1 MGNKFGLTFALF
13 ISTPSLVFA
22 ADTLIF
28 AVDVIRHGDR
38 TPVVLIPAINY
49 QWQEGLGQ
57 LTAEGM
63 QQEHK
68 LGMEFRKKY
77 IEQNHLLPERYKHGT
92 MYVRSTDYDRTLMS
106 AQSLLMGLYP
116 PGTGPK
122 TSETSLP
129 ALPHAFQPIPVFSA
143 PSKYD
148 EVILQRLSYEERI
161 QLLQR
166 YVYSTKEWQQKN
178 EELKAHYP
186 RWSRLTG
193 VEIKGL
199 EDLELLGD
207 TLYVHQVHNAPMP
220 EGLSAADIETI
231 IDAGDW
237 VLMAR
242 ERPKPI
248 ANAYNTKM
256 MTNIA
261 NFLVQGSQ
269 SNSKLKYVLLS
280 AHDTTVAG
288 ALSFLGAPLDLSPP
302 YAANLNF
309 SLYESGSNYY
319 TVKVTYNDTPVSI
332 PACGG
337 TICELQQFIQLVKT
351 IDDVPDYKS

>member
-1 MGNKFGLTFALF
+1 MGSKFGLTFALLF
-13 ISTPSLVFA
+13 SQASLVFA
-22 ADTLIF
+22 SDTLIF
-28 AVDVIRHGDR
+28 AVDIIRHGDR
-38 TPVVLIPAINY
+38 TPIALIPTINY
-49 QWQEGLGQ
+49 QWKAGLGQ

-63 QQEHK
+63 QQEYK
-68 LGMEFRKKY
+68 LGMKFRTKY
-77 IEQNHLLPERYKHGT
+77 TEQSHLLPEHYEPGT

-122 TSETSLP
+122 TSEDSLP
-129 ALPHAFQPIPVFSA
+129 ALPHALQPIPVFSA

-161 QLLQR
+161 ELFQR

-178 EELKAHYP
+178 DELKVNYP
-186 RWSRLTG
+186 RWSRMTG

-207 TLYVHQVHNAPMP
+207 TLFVHQVHHAPMP

-242 ERPKPI
+242 ERPKQI
-248 ANAYNTKM
+248 AKAYSSKM
-256 MTNIA
+256 MKNIA
-261 NFLVQGSQ
+261 NFLHQGSQ
-269 SNSKLKYVLLS
+269 PNSKLKYVLLS

-288 ALSFLGAPLDLSPP
+288 ALSFLGAPLDVPPP

-309 SLYESGSNYY
+309 SLYESGTNYY
-319 TVKVTYNDTPVSI
+319 TVKLTYNDSPVSI

-337 TICELQQFIQLVKT
+337 TVCELQQFIQLVQST
-351 IDDVPDYKS
+351 DDAPN

>member
-1 MGNKFGLTFALF
+1 MNNKLHLTLALL
-13 ISTPSLVFA
+13 ITSPSLLFA

-38 TPVVLIPAINY
+38 TPIAAIPSINY
-49 QWQEGLGQ
+49 QWREGLGQ

-63 QQEHK
+63 QQEYQ

-77 IEQNHLLPERYKHGT
+77 IEQTHLLPKHYQPGT

-122 TSETSLP
+122 TNDNSLP
-129 ALPHAFQPIPVFSA
+129 ALPHMFQPIPVFSA

-148 EVILQRLSYEERI
+148 EIIIQRISNEERD
-161 QLLQR
+161 QLFQQ
-166 YVYSTKEWQQKN
+166 YVFSTKEWRQKN
-178 EELKAHYP
+178 EELKEHYS
-186 RWSRLTG
+186 RWASVTG
-193 VEIKGL
+193 LEINNL
-199 EDLELLGD
+199 EDLLLLGD
-207 TLYVHQVHNAPMP
+207 ALYVHQVHNAPMP
-220 EGLSAADIETI
+220 EELSSADIKTI
-231 IDAGDW
+231 IDASHW
-237 VLMAR
+237 ILMAW

-248 ANAYNTKM
+248 ANAYSTKM

-261 NFLVQGSQ
+261 NYLNQGSKN
-269 SNSKLKYVLLS
+269 NSTLKYVLLS

-288 ALSFLGAPLDLSPP
+288 ALSFLGAPLDNAPP

-309 SLYESGSNYY
+309 SLYEQDKDYY
-319 TVKVTYNDTPVSI
+319 IVKVTYNNAPVSI

-337 TICELQQFIQLVKT
+337 TICELQQFIQLVKNS
-351 IDDVPDYKS
+351 DVGN